1 MDNEENQEVE
11 QVEQPVVEQSGNEA
25 QEIAQPEEQKVVT
38 PVVEKATEGL
48 KPQVEAIDEM
58 GVPYKNRYMEYQ
70 RKYQKLE
77 EKVNQLEQKKQQ
89 PETAK
94 YTVEQLRAF
103 AISTED
109 ANNRAWALSELDKM
123 SEEKLN
129 NVVESKLSTIQKQQ
143 QETVIRQQTLRSVV
157 DRNPDI
163 VVKDANGNL
172 VGFNNN
178 SPLYNRINFYMQNP
192 KIAEQPEALEIAEA
206 FAYRDLAHAQ
216 KPVISKTIEKQANQI
231 KSLQKKTMVEG
242 SGKNSNVKVSSRQ
255 AAIDKVKQT
264 GSVNDASNAMGAIL
278 RDAGILTD

>member
-206 FAYRDLAHAQ
+206 FAYRDFAHAQ